1 MCEKLMQP
9 DAYKTIIVIT
19 IITIAA
25 VCVTGWVDALASNQ
39 ESLLTREEQA
49 WLHANDGRVR
59 FAPSPTYPPISF
71 RDNQGEF
78 RGLTMDI
85 IKLIESRIG
94 IRFELVA
101 CDTWSEII
109 EKARAKE
116 IDVVGNIQPNE
127 AREKFLLFTEPY
139 VTIPN
144 VIITRKEIKR
154 SLNPEAMQGMRVAIV
169 EGYATA
175 EYFQKHFS
183 QIDIELVKDNASG
196 LQAVSF
202 GRIDA
207 MVTDLAVASHTIE
220 SLGIGNLKV
229 AGNVPEFT
237 WHLSFASRKDM
248 PVLNRILSK
257 GLKTISKDEKQEIR
271 RRWIVLERPVS
282 IWKDFRFYASLSAVI
297 LFSAILAFLWN
308 CTLRTQVKS
317 RTEELAQSELKY
329 RILAE
334 NLSDVIWTRDMNFTL
349 TYISPSTFQQSGFT
363 VDEKFKLSLED
374 YLTPDSITKINQTF
388 KEEMAIEQ
396 QMGSDPKRSRTLEV
410 EMQHKNG
417 TLFPVEMTVSFLRDN
432 KGKAVGIIGVNR
444 DITNRKRTEEE
455 LRHSESKFRNIFNFL
470 DVMIMMNGLE
480 EDGFRFLEVNTA
492 ACSMLKFTREEMLQK
507 TPMDIDEN
515 LITGR
520 VSVADMPRHG
530 DPPLFTETVLRR
542 KDGSKFPVEL
552 SAVGIEYEGRP
563 GILAAVRDITDRKQ
577 NEEEKLE
584 AQRSALQHEKYAL
597 VGQIAGKMAHDF
609 NNILAGILGNAQ
621 LELFEGVEKQREETL
636 NLIVDLA
643 MRGSN
648 LTKNLIAFAKDQEPK
663 FEYFS
668 INDKMEFVL
677 SILKKELIEINIIR
691 KYNSAVSNLLADP
704 GMIEHALVNVI
715 QNAIHATSNTKDPI
729 ITLKTDQL
737 KNHII
742 IEVEDNGCGIPQDL
756 TDRIFEPA
764 FTLKGVKDVTGSY
777 KPGIKGTGYGM
788 TNVKKYIE
796 QHKGQVAVES
806 QIDKGTRVAIRLPII
821 KKELTKKEIIDI
833 KATKSYSGKQILLVE
848 DEQAISNVQ
857 YQILTHQSINHKVDI
872 AANGKL
878 AIDLFNR
885 YQYDLV
891 SLDYILPGQTN
902 GMDVYKHIRKTNRTM
917 PILFVS
923 GNIEF
928 IESIK
933 ELKKKDPIIDH
944 ISKPCPNKEY
954 INRINRLLN
963 VQEA

>member
-9 DAYKTIIVIT
+9 DACKTIIVIT

-25 VCVTGWVDALASNQ
+25 VCVTGWADALASNQ

-71 RDNQGEF
+71 RDSQGEF

-154 SLNPEAMQGMRVAIV
+154 SLTPEAMQGMRVAIV
-169 EGYATA
+169 KGYATA

-297 LFSAILAFLWN
+297 LFSAILAFLWTR
-308 CTLRTQVKS
+308 TLRTQVKN

-374 YLTPDSITKINQTF
+374 YLTPDSIVKINQTF

-444 DITNRKRTEEE
+444 DITIRKRTEEE
-455 LRHSESKFRNIFNFL
+455 LLHSESKFRNIFNFL

-715 QNAIHATSNTKDPI
+715 QNAVHATSNTRDPN

-737 KNHII
+737 KDHII
-742 IEVEDNGCGIPQDL
+742 IEVEDNGCGMPQDL

-764 FTLKGVKDVTGSY
+764 FTLKGIKDVTGSY

-821 KKELTKKEIIDI
+821 KKELTKKEIIEI

-954 INRINRLLN
+954 INRINRLLDA
-963 VQEA
+963 QEA